1 MRISDW
7 SSDVY
12 SSDLLAPGSLKG
24 RFLIDVMVSKVTS
37 ATLRL
42 RNHETPSASLIIVRV
57 DSRVF
62 TITTAN
68 PSTCTEEP
76 WGAPHGYLDPL
87 VRRPSSAFVG
97 RPSGFRRTHR
107 GRDTPRPNRS
117 ERPSACLD
125 RKSK

>member
-42 RNHETPSASLIIVRV
+42 RNHATPSASLIIVRV

-68 PSTCTEEP
+68 PSTCTAEP
-76 WGAPHGYLDPL
+76 WGAPHGYFDPL
-87 VRRPSSAFVG
+87 VRRRSSAFVG
-97 RPSGFRRTHR
+97 RPSRFKI
-107 GRDTPRPNRS
+107 GRASGR
-117 ERPSACLD
+117 ERMCSYG
-125 RKSK
+125 

>member
-1 MRISDW
+1 
-7 SSDVY
+7 
-12 SSDLLAPGSLKG
+12 
-24 RFLIDVMVSKVTS
+24 MVSKVTS

-107 GRDTPRPNRS
+107 GRDTPTPYRS
-117 ERPSACLD
+117 ALTSDWNSTRLNS
-125 RKSK
+125 S